1 MSLFKTI
8 AELEESQTPFAI
20 VTIINATESSPGR
33 TAFKMVVTQ
42 TASWGS
48 VGGGTLEYQA
58 QKLAREAMIRRIPT
72 QTLSVDLTDEALGGN
87 GMACGGHA
95 DLLIETF
102 QPAPKLFIFGGG
114 HIGTALTN
122 IMSRCGFE
130 VTVIDNRAEFSDKAR
145 HPSASQTLCLET
157 YRQVAK
163 LEFPQKAWFVIVTH
177 GHVGDEDCLLGLLSH
192 EQLQAAYIGLIG
204 SAKKLGRVFADI
216 IDKGAAT
223 RDALMQVHAPIGLDL
238 GGQSADEI
246 AVAIA
251 AEIIA
256 TRYDKDIS
264 NAMRYQKPVVF

>member
-130 VTVIDNRAEFSDKAR
+130 ENTIIFQHRTCHIQLGHIQNHQYIPFPGRDHRAVYFIS
-145 HPSASQTLCLET
+145 ET
-157 YRQVAK
+157 
-163 LEFPQKAWFVIVTH
+163 
-177 GHVGDEDCLLGLLSH
+177 D
-192 EQLQAAYIGLIG
+192 
-204 SAKKLGRVFADI
+204 FA
-216 IDKGAAT
+216 
-223 RDALMQVHAPIGLDL
+223 
-238 GGQSADEI
+238 
-246 AVAIA
+246 
-251 AEIIA
+251 
-256 TRYDKDIS
+256 
-264 NAMRYQKPVVF
+264 